1 MTLKVTPNAGIQLSV
16 LFDVELIDI
25 CMTTSF
31 IDQKIGNLEV
41 IRQSNLYG
49 QINFI
54 KWVEFT
60 TAAAN

>member
-1 MTLKVTPNAGIQLSV
+1 MTLKVTPNAGIHLSV

-60 TAAAN
+60 TAAEN

>member
-60 TAAAN
+60 TAAEN